1 MLESSIFDH
10 YEVLTRDDGSLFEL
24 GRGGMGITYK
34 AFDTSLRMPV
44 ALKVINANYLK
55 SEVARQRFVR
65 EARSAARL
73 RNRHVASVFHLAM
86 KGDTWFYAMEFI
98 DGETLGALIKRH
110 GPLRPA
116 LALAITAQVARALNE
131 AAHHGLVHR
140 DIKPDN
146 LMLVEDDDELIA
158 KVIDFGLAKASIA
171 SDADGAASLSMGG
184 FVGTAH
190 FASPEQWEEREID
203 TRSDIYSL
211 GVTLWYMLTGRPPF
225 LGSMPQVMRQ
235 HLSKP
240 APFERLEGSP
250 IPVVDLLRKML
261 AKDPAERFQTP
272 GELRKAIEA
281 AMVQISDTAKALT
294 LDAGDGP
301 LEVDGA
307 TILPQE
313 TASFETNTTIADR
326 YQVVES
332 CGETNEGSLYRA
344 FDIQRKSEV
353 RLLVLHPEALGRD
366 IAVSM
371 IEREVEKL
379 ATVQHANLL
388 GVFGFETV
396 DRGSFLVFEWTE
408 GFTLLELLK
417 ARRELHAEEALAL
430 LGQAAA
436 GVDHALSLGLRGL
449 DFGLHQM
456 RIHFSQPI
464 VKEKLLRAPLST
476 WPSFKLKLYALGA
489 TRDITSLNT
498 RAGNPTFVADADLS
512 TVAGDARTEYVQALA
527 GVVYEVLGGTISPLI
542 LRRPGGPAAR
552 YTPLSTLSEEGN
564 EALRR
569 ALDPA
574 RSFPSARAFCEALGK
589 LDGLQVRRHE
599 PTPADG
605 GAANKLAVPPPA
617 PPMARREKRRPSMFA
632 RVLTLGVFGGV
643 VIAVYLNSFDDER
656 DHSGP
661 IQDEKASK
669 RREPPARDKL
679 APKIPA
685 LVPSGPPLATP
696 AAMSAG
702 QDVIAPTTPPPGLT
716 PQDLFKSAV
725 NAAQELEGKGDWGKS
740 LDAWLKVTRN
750 YPEIPQGKENLERLL
765 KQLRER
771 SSPLKPEEFQDMRSR
786 ITEAAR
792 LGALSAM
799 LLLGDNL
806 RRQSPKEAFFWYSEA
821 AAQGNAMAETVLGF
835 MLSRGDGVDHPDLD
849 KAFEHFKSAADK
861 GNVAAKYA
869 LGECYLSGFGVAKDA
884 RQAVRYLRE
893 AAEAKDPRAL
903 NRIGDC
909 YRHGEGVEKKNLEVA
924 FNYFAKAKELG
935 NLDATGNLGLLY
947 LYGEGVAKNPKAA
960 ADLFLEGAKA
970 GDSRCMLFYADCLEK
985 GQGVSSNS
993 LEATSWYRKAAEAGN
1008 EEAMEWLRKHKVS
1021 FSPGN

>member
-1 MLESSIFDH
+1 MLETAIFDH

-171 SDADGAASLSMGG
+171 SDADGAASVSVGG

-240 APFERLEGSP
+240 APFERLEGAP

-261 AKDPAERFQTP
+261 AKDPADRFQTP
-272 GELRKAIEA
+272 GELRKAVEA

-294 LDAGDGP
+294 LDAGAGP

-344 FDIQRKSEV
+344 FDIQRRSEV

-379 ATVQHANLL
+379 ATVQHPNLL

-408 GFTLLELLK
+408 GFTLLDLLK
-417 ARRELHAEEALAL
+417 ARRELNAEEALAL
-430 LGQAAA
+430 LDQAAA

-449 DFGLHQM
+449 DFGLHQI
-456 RIHFSQPI
+456 RFHFARAI
-464 VKEKLLRAPLST
+464 VKEKLLRAPLSA
-476 WPSFKLKLYALGA
+476 WPSYKLKLYALGA

-498 RAGNPTFVADADLS
+498 RAGDPTFVADADLT
-512 TVAGDARTEYVQALA
+512 TVAADARTEYVQALA
-527 GVVYEVLGGTISPLI
+527 GVIYEVLGGTISPLI
-542 LRRPGGPAAR
+542 LRRPGGPTAR
-552 YTPLSTLSEEGN
+552 YIPLSTLSEEGN

-574 RSFPSARAFCEALGK
+574 RSFPSARAFCDALGE
-589 LDGLQVRRHE
+589 LDGLQVRRQD
-599 PTPADG
+599 PTPVDG
-605 GAANKLAVPPPA
+605 GAANKAAVPPPA

-632 RVLTLGVFGGV
+632 RLLTLGVFIGLL
-643 VIAVYLNSFDDER
+643 IAVYLNSFDDER
-656 DHSGP
+656 DHPGP

-669 RREPPARDKL
+669 RRGPPAPDTP
-679 APKIPA
+679 APTIPA
-685 LVPSGPPLATP
+685 LVPSKPPLATGP
-696 AAMSAG
+696 APKIPASL
-702 QDVIAPTTPPPGLT
+702 PSEPLRGLT

-740 LDAWLKVTRN
+740 LDAWLKLSKEH
-750 YPEIPQGKENLERLL
+750 PEFPQGNENLERLL

-771 SSPLKPEEFQDMRSR
+771 TPPLRSEEFQDMRSR
-786 ITEAAR
+786 LTEAAR
-792 LGALSAM
+792 LGSLSAM

-806 RRQSPKEAFFWYSEA
+806 RRPAPKEAFFWYSEA
-821 AAQGNAMAETVLGF
+821 AAQGNAVAETVLGF
-835 MLSRGDGVDHPDLD
+835 MLSRGDGVDHPDLA

-893 AAEAKDPRAL
+893 AAEANDPRAL

-924 FNYFAKAKELG
+924 FKYFAKAKELG

-960 ADLFLEGAKA
+960 AELFLEGAKA
-970 GDSRCMLFYADCLEK
+970 GDSRCMLYYAACLEN
-985 GQGVSSNS
+985 GEGVSSNS

-1008 EEAMEWLRKHKVS
+1008 EEAMEWLRKHKVP